1 MGMDEPHAPQGFFA
15 YGIICELWNKNL
27 PFVAYNDKDD
37 FPETVYENTDLA
49 PYIKTDLDEPPRKVV
64 CDELVPWDLRL
75 IELFNSF
82 YVAGL

>member
-1 MGMDEPHAPQGFFA
+1 MGVDEPHASQGFFA
-15 YGIICELWNKNL
+15 YGIISELGNEDL
-27 PFVAYNDKDD
+27 PLVAYNNQDD
-37 FPETVYENTDLA
+37 FPETVDKYADLA
-49 PYIKTDLDEPPRKVV
+49 PYIKTDLDETPRKVV